1 MQNIPKDIFNILG
14 LDDPQKQK
22 QTAMQMLSGLDENQS
37 KKIKEIMS
45 DQKKISDI
53 LSSPEAQQ
61 ILNKLKGK

>member
-1 MQNIPKDIFNILG
+1 MQKIPKDIFNILG
-14 LDDPQKQK
+14 SDDPQKQK

>member
-14 LDDPQKQK
+14 SDDPKEQK

>member
-14 LDDPQKQK
+14 SDDLQKQK

>member
-1 MQNIPKDIFNILG
+1 MQNIPKDIFNILSS
-14 LDDPQKQK
+14 DDPQKQK

>member
-14 LDDPQKQK
+14 SDDPQ
-22 QTAMQMLSGLDENQS
+22 MQMLSGLDENQS

>member
-14 LDDPQKQK
+14 SDDSQKQK

>member
-14 LDDPQKQK
+14 SDDPQKQK

-53 LSSPEAQQ
+53 YRHPKHSKFLT
-61 ILNKLKGK
+61 N